1 MSKRLLVI
9 LTALIVVAA
18 FAGGAFLYD
27 RSGKGA
33 EPASAATAANGT
45 LVRPHSPVIGPPEA
59 PVTIVEFFDPM
70 CEACRAFHP
79 IVKQIMAAFP
89 NEVRLVLRYTPFHEG
104 ADTAVRILETARAQ
118 QKFQTV
124 LEALVTRQPEWA
136 AHGAPDL
143 EKAWGFA
150 GAAGLDV
157 QRAKAEA
164 SKPEIDRVLE
174 QDVADVKA
182 NNVRQTPTFFVNG
195 KPLTTFGPQQLA
207 DLVLSEVE
215 RVRKGL

>member
-1 MSKRLLVI
+1 MSKRLLVA
-9 LTALIVVAA
+9 LTALVFVIA

-27 RSGKGA
+27 RNGKASVLA
-33 EPASAATAANGT
+33 ETRIAES
-45 LVRPHSPVIGPPEA
+45 LVRPHSPVIGPAQA

-70 CEACRAFHP
+70 CEACRAFYP

-104 ADTAVRILETARAQ
+104 SDVAVQILETARTQ
-118 QKFQTV
+118 QKFQPV
-124 LEALVTRQPEWA
+124 LENLLANQPEWA
-136 AHGAPDL
+136 MDGAPNL
-143 EKAWGFA
+143 EKAWSFA
-150 GAAGLDV
+150 GGAGLNV

-164 SKPEIDRVLE
+164 SKPEITRVLE

-195 KPLTTFGPQQLA
+195 KPLTNFGPQQLY
-207 DLVLSEVE
+207 DLVQREVE
-215 RVRKGL
+215 QARKGT